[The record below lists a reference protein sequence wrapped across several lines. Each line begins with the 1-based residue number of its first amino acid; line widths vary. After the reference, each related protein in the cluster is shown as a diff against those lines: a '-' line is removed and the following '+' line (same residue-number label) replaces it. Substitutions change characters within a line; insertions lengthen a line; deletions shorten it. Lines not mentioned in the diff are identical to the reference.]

1 MDRSVMQS
9 EMDQKI
15 SQLRSEVE
23 AAIAAAPRKESSEP
37 ATPAEQADEPK
48 KTTTTNKVT
57 KWFWKW

>member
-1 MDRSVMQS
+1 MQS

-57 KWFWKW
+57 KWFWK